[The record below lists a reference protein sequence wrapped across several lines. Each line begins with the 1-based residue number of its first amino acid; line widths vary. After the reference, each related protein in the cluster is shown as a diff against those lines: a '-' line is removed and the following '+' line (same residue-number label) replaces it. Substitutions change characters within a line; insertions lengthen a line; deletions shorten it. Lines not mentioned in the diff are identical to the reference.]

1 MAKRRIS
8 KASKRRLMF
17 FGVISLAII
26 AYFFVSTFSY
36 VLKIAN
42 LSSEKKN
49 LELELSEKKEN
60 EEDLV
65 NEIDRLKDPDYLA
78 RYARENY
85 SYSKDGEYIIKID
98 KSNNKEI
105 NEEVKSYKNYIIYLC
120 VFIIILILF
129 YILRKGKRKK
139 QNKEQKK

>member
-17 FGVISLAII
+17 FGVISLAIV

-98 KSNNKEI
+98 KSNNKET

-120 VFIIILILF
+120 GLIIILILF

-139 QNKEQKK
+139 QIKKEKK